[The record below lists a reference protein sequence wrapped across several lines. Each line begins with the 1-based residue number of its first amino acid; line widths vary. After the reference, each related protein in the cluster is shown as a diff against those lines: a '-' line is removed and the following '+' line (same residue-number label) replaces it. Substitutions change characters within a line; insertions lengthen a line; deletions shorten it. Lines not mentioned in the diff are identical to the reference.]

1 MKFLTRK
8 GYLIE
13 EPGMAYLADPGPETA
28 LGPRRAGGLHLP
40 HCARAP
46 GRPEGAELPN
56 HLDTR
61 AATDPR
67 ALCRRAGLQPPR
79 RGVLRRP

>member
-13 EPGMAYLADPGPETA
+13 ERGMAYLADPGPETA
-28 LGPRRAGGLHLP
+28 LGPLQQAACTYRIA
-40 HCARAP
+40 AP
-46 GRPEGAELPN
+46 GTPEGAELPN
-56 HLDTR
+56 RLDPR
-61 AATDPR
+61 PPTDPS

>member
-13 EPGMAYLADPGPETA
+13 EQGMTYLGDTGPETA

-40 HCARAP
+40 HCAGAP
-46 GRPEGAELPN
+46 GRPESAELPN

-67 ALCRRAGLQPPR
+67 ALCQRAGPQPPC
-79 RGVLRRP
+79 RGVLRRR

>member
-46 GRPEGAELPN
+46 GQA
-56 HLDTR
+56 
-61 AATDPR
+61 
-67 ALCRRAGLQPPR
+67 RRC
-79 RGVLRRP
+79 

>member
-28 LGPRRAGGLHLP
+28 LGQAS
-40 HCARAP
+40 
-46 GRPEGAELPN
+46 
-56 HLDTR
+56 
-61 AATDPR
+61 
-67 ALCRRAGLQPPR
+67 
-79 RGVLRRP
+79 RRPAPTALPSGPGQARRC